1 MILFF
6 LTQGNLIGQILQT
19 KTLTGFSTYYK
30 NGSDYGS
37 ESQSNWKGFIGK
49 DDNGNTRRLRIP
61 LQGFPAVSSS
71 QEGVEIVRV
80 KFKLAGVSASK
91 KALLKIGNNSNTL
104 GTIQNWYD
112 EIQGF
117 KTLSIVSST
126 NEIVLERSAIPADIL
141 ELFENQGDPSFI
153 IGIMSNDEGNSAS
166 SVKIEPLSISI
177 EYFVTYQ
184 LVIDIKKDGNIY
196 FPKGSTAFKLNGQQ
210 TKYSESGHT
219 VYFRENS
226 SVVVAANHLLYREYI
241 TNNTTTN
248 YDTAGFDQFA
258 LDNINFENLT
268 FQFAKIASKQNL
280 ILNYKP
286 VRTLRP
292 YNELVNGSAETHL
305 PGTTFNIYKNGALTG
320 SGLSGE
326 KYKIPIDKTIKTET
340 GVQKGEIS
348 GFQID
353 HQNWDGNL
361 SKYQRFFDFETNSNT
376 VVVTQIHAK
385 HHPIYTQAMQVSL
398 EGIVQSNQ
406 GVQFK
411 DPWKVVNGSRPWNW
425 DSYSRPF
432 TPGSGEDA
440 GYGGL
445 FISVPYDP
453 SFPNA
458 AHYRLSA
465 PNLNT
470 MNGADCFFISWGGT
484 GGYFY
489 NPTSLETPVRFDA
502 ANAVVTANYK
512 GRLRTGNPSNYAK
525 NQNRLAIQTTDG
537 QPSILVYDS
546 MNEIWLN
553 RQDEYEL
560 SWANELRLSGNT
572 ATATNPSISNEI
584 QVTSSDYRRWAITW
598 VENGLIHLQLMK
610 SNRFGGGDF
619 TYGWSTGANNLIQ
632 DDYNHIILESDLI
645 DKYGVP
651 LSTAR
656 PVVNLSYYPNDT
668 APTSLIVTVA
678 YEGKTSASA
687 TATTIIQNELVF
699 PVELEGTSG
708 NNWSDVSPFYT
719 CTAWSGNRYRALT
732 TENVSGMPVVIRYNA
747 RGTNP
752 AKHAVYYLASTGTG
766 TTFTKLMEYNLTT
779 GVNTPIT
786 GLSYVRSFSSL
797 SGNCNYTSGGI
808 VLAAEAAIYDYY
820 NPSNP
825 YYDKPTVAVYVKS
838 VSSATTP
845 ALSKTYTN
853 YRSGVVMVDQGAV
866 ASTPVYEVNML
877 PVSGTQWAK
886 ATGGTS
892 VTYIQGSNIV
902 QPFVSGRVPAGTRKS
917 VVIQSGSPAK
927 FLNYGGS
934 GVLQKGEGSAADV
947 RAHRTVELSNG
958 EQKEVILDFTGTRV
972 EPVDSLEAGS
982 VICAVQFLTE
992 SATSILVSQPDSL
1005 IFPLGVNIIR
1015 KGVSIRS
1022 YKSGL
1027 WAALSS
1033 QSFEDLQ
1040 RGDILVFRSDVPVTM
1055 LINYEEFNLDGAD
1068 GAGKGNIEGVSGT
1081 QLSSIKTGVAVYPNP
1096 FNPATSIAVSLE
1108 SPEVV
1113 RVTVFNI
1120 LGQLITDFGK
1130 TDLGAGVHNFPFDGR
1145 LLASGTYFYR
1155 VEIGDKVKTGKL
1167 QLLK

>member
-1 MILFF
+1 MAFGAAL
-6 LTQGNLIGQILQT
+6 LLPKLSIGQS
-19 KTLTGFSTYYK
+19 ST
-30 NGSDYGS
+30 D
-37 ESQSNWKGFIGK
+37 I
-49 DDNGNTRRLRIP
+49 D
-61 LQGFPAVSSS
+61 
-71 QEGVEIVRV
+71 
-80 KFKLAGVSASK
+80 GVS
-91 KALLKIGNNSNTL
+91 G
-104 GTIQNWYD
+104 
-112 EIQGF
+112 
-117 KTLSIVSST
+117 
-126 NEIVLERSAIPADIL
+126 
-141 ELFENQGDPSFI
+141 
-153 IGIMSNDEGNSAS
+153 
-166 SVKIEPLSISI
+166 
-177 EYFVTYQ
+177 
-184 LVIDIKKDGNIY
+184 
-196 FPKGSTAFKLNGQQ
+196 
-210 TKYSESGHT
+210 
-219 VYFRENS
+219 
-226 SVVVAANHLLYREYI
+226 
-241 TNNTTTN
+241 
-248 YDTAGFDQFA
+248 
-258 LDNINFENLT
+258 
-268 FQFAKIASKQNL
+268 
-280 ILNYKP
+280 
-286 VRTLRP
+286 
-292 YNELVNGSAETHL
+292 
-305 PGTTFNIYKNGALTG
+305 
-320 SGLSGE
+320 
-326 KYKIPIDKTIKTET
+326 T
-340 GVQKGEIS
+340 GVQK
-348 GFQID
+348 
-353 HQNWDGNL
+353 
-361 SKYQRFFDFETNSNT
+361 KYDSNT
-376 VVVTQIHAK
+376 GITSYNLNQQNFNGTDYYSTGGGSYNRDTYRSIMTFSLASIPAGSQIVEASVVYTPFRNNINISSSIKITKLNSGVPVGVTSEQWYGSIGNGTVVQNNIGNNVTTTVDVTDFVINANNSTDKNLYLGFISLSETTDYSLTAYNATLVVEYNPPPKITLENDFGSGILKADGLNISSGTIITNWAYDSNHNIEALSQTVGNIEYTFSNWTNGNDSYTSNPLTINAK
-385 HHPIYTQAMQVSL
+385 STTTWVAHFSSKKIISFYNKTESNENIANSKLFIDGSLPENEITSGDSKKLAFGSHPVKTKNETHNIQSALFKHNNWNDLKTDYKLSHSLNIDANSSNSDVAKFRTLNPAIVSL
-398 EGIVQSNQ
+398 ALD
-406 GVQFK
+406 GVPVSAPIEIK
-411 DPWKVVNGSRPWNW
+411 DPWFVEPDGSQPGNW
-425 DSYSRPF
+425 KSYSTGF
-432 TPGSGEDA
+432 TPATMPNGGVFLNELNDPGKPFYSAKISSSTATLSGSTAWFQKWTGPA
-440 GYGGL
+440 G
-445 FISVPYDP
+445 SVA
-453 SFPNA
+453 S
-458 AHYRLSA
+458 
-465 PNLNT
+465 
-470 MNGADCFFISWGGT
+470 
-484 GGYFY
+484 
-489 NPTSLETPVRFDA
+489 PTSLETAIIFKN
-502 ANAVVTANYK
+502 ANDVIKANYK
-512 GRLRTGNPSNYAK
+512 GQLRTGNPSNYAK
-525 NQNRLAIQTTDG
+525 NQNRMAIASVGSQLTY
-537 QPSILVYDS
+537 LVYDS
-546 MNEIWLN
+546 MNEIWQNHQTEDSEFGL
-553 RQDEYEL
+553 RWGGDM
-560 SWANELRLSGNT
+560 RLSGNT
-572 ATATNPSISNEI
+572 ASATNPSFSNEI
-584 QVTSSDYRRWAITW
+584 QVSPSDYCRWAITW
-598 VENGLIHLQLMK
+598 VENGLIHIQLVK
-610 SNRFGGGDF
+610 ANRFGGGDF
-619 TYGWSTGANNLIQ
+619 TYGWSAGATSLIQ

-668 APTSLIVTVA
+668 APTSLILTVA

-687 TATTIIQNELVF
+687 TTTTIIQNELVF
-699 PVELEGTSG
+699 PLTISG
-708 NNWSDVSPFYT
+708 SPGYISSDVSPFYT
-719 CTAWSGNRYRALT
+719 CTTWSGNRYRALT

-747 RGTNP
+747 RGSNP

-902 QPFVSGRVPAGTRKS
+902 QPLVSGRVPAGIRKS

-927 FLNYGGS
+927 FLDYSGS
-934 GVLQKGEGSAADV
+934 GVLLKGEGSAADV

-1120 LGQLITDFGK
+1120 LGQLVTDFGK